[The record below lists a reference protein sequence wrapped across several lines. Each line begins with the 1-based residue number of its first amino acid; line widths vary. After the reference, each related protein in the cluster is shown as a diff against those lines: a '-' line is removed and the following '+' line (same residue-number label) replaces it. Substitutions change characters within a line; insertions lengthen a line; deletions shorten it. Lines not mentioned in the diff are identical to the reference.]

1 MEASTPPPDHGA
13 SPRRLGASLLGLL
26 QGHVALFAEELS
38 EQRAQA
44 LQVTLLAGLCLVFSL
59 LVLIAAS
66 AVLLILFW
74 DSYRLEA
81 GLALCALYGLGLLLC
96 VWRLKDSLRHA
107 PPPFSAS
114 LEELARDRE
123 QLLP

>member
-1 MEASTPPPDHGA
+1 MEASSSTPEQGP

-26 QGHVALFAEELS
+26 HGHLALFGEELK

-44 LQVTLLAGLCLVFSL
+44 LKLSLLAGLSLILALL
-59 LVLIAAS
+59 LVLGLS
-66 AVLLILFW
+66 ALLLILFW
-74 DSYRLEA
+74 DSHRLETAA
-81 GLALCALYGLGLLLC
+81 GLCALYGLGLLLC
-96 VWRLKDSLRHA
+96 VRRLVTTLHSA
-107 PPPFSAS
+107 SAPFSAS

>member
-1 MEASTPPPDHGA
+1 MEASSSTPERGP

-26 QGHVALFAEELS
+26 HGHVALIGEELK

-44 LQVTLLAGLCLVFSL
+44 VQLSLWAGLCLVFAL
-59 LVLIAAS
+59 L
-66 AVLLILFW
+66 LLIGLSVILLIVFW
-74 DSYRLEA
+74 DTYRVET
-81 GLALCALYGLGLLLC
+81 ALSLCGIYALGVLFCVMRLIGTLHCAN
-96 VWRLKDSLRHA
+96 
-107 PPPFSAS
+107 PPFSAS